1 VGFPTS
7 LCSAWTSAS
16 PIARSF
22 YLIPPTYIHLG
33 CLRQDRKVK
42 PVQNSAEVQEE
53 IIQPFQRN
61 PAASQIFTVHFIDD
75 ILLFST
81 IGLQIKHYRM
91 VGMTT
96 KKLLLIAVI
105 IVFFTGCATKGT
117 IDKSEENTISDTPVS
132 TATAETTLEASTNT
146 DNLEQ
151 PTASKETV
159 TAEDCAAMGITEEEC
174 INFGTHEY
182 ASTTSITYNPDG
194 NCLPREDKIDSITF
208 IFYPQGRLTQSRNGS
223 EPLYVGHTG
232 EFSTYVDFYES
243 GPLTWVTE
251 MTFTTEG
258 FSEESKAIGT
268 EDQTPYCIYESE
280 YTRLN

>member
-1 VGFPTS
+1 
-7 LCSAWTSAS
+7 
-16 PIARSF
+16 
-22 YLIPPTYIHLG
+22 
-33 CLRQDRKVK
+33 
-42 PVQNSAEVQEE
+42 
-53 IIQPFQRN
+53 
-61 PAASQIFTVHFIDD
+61 
-75 ILLFST
+75 
-81 IGLQIKHYRM
+81 M

-96 KKLLLIAVI
+96 KKLLLIAMI

-117 IDKSEENTISDTPVS
+117 IEKSDGNTITDTPVS
-132 TATAETTLEASTNT
+132 TATAEITLEASTNT

-182 ASTTSITYNPDG
+182 ASTTSVTYNPDG
-194 NCLPREDKIDSITF
+194 NCLPKEDKIDSITF

-232 EFSTYVDFYES
+232 EDSSYVDFYES
-243 GPLTWVTE
+243 GPLTWITE
-251 MTFTTEG
+251 MTFTAEG
-258 FSEESKAIGT
+258 FSEETKAIGT
-268 EDQTPYCIYESE
+268 EDQTPYCIYESK